1 MKLILL
7 LPVVIAVKIIIS
19 KGLMLV
25 LILLSF
31 WVKGKSIKMSP
42 DRWSNYFLTL
52 NEQFVNRY
60 VAVVYGISAVLSAY
74 IAYLLFKVFGFHR
87 PVFNA
92 VILAVVCAVLFGI
105 RYRKKGKRAV
115 QEGLVKINESV
126 ANDG

>member
-42 DRWSNYFLTL
+42 DRWSSNYFLTL

-92 VILAVVCAVLFGI
+92 VILAVVCAVLSGI
-105 RYRKKGKRAV
+105 RYRKKGKKSSPR
-115 QEGLVKINESV
+115 GPS
-126 ANDG
+126 

>member
-7 LPVVIAVKIIIS
+7 LPVVIAVTIIIS
-19 KGLMLV
+19 KGLMVV

-60 VAVVYGISAVLSAY
+60 VAVIYGISAVLSAY
-74 IAYLLFKVFGFHR
+74 IAYILFKVFGFHR

-92 VILAVVCAVLFGI
+92 VILAVICAVLFGI
-105 RYRKKGKRAV
+105 RYREKGKKAV
-115 QEGLVKINESV
+115 QEGLVKIHESV

>member
-1 MKLILL
+1 MPRSDGNEIDFTLARRNRSKNNYIKGIDVSFNLI
-7 LPVVIAVKIIIS
+7 VVLGKR
-19 KGLMLV
+19 
-25 LILLSF
+25 
-31 WVKGKSIKMSP
+31 KSIKMSP

-92 VILAVVCAVLFGI
+92 VILAVVCAVLSGI
-105 RYRKKGKRAV
+105 RYRKKGKKQSKRA
-115 QEGLVKINESV
+115 
-126 ANDG
+126 

>member
-19 KGLMLV
+19 KGLMVV

-60 VAVVYGISAVLSAY
+60 VAVIYGISAVLSAY
-74 IAYLLFKVFGFHR
+74 NAYIYSKCLDFIDLCSMR
-87 PVFNA
+87 SY
-92 VILAVVCAVLFGI
+92 L
-105 RYRKKGKRAV
+105 
-115 QEGLVKINESV
+115 Q
-126 ANDG
+126 